1 MLEVSDLEV
10 GDKFW
15 HPDTGCREV
24 HLVDGTHVSDTRD
37 FYWFAGPDAGWSEWD
52 LHNCFRIPTKTEH
65 VKVGDTLR
73 VVKENDIRDSD
84 VPGPI
89 GSEFVVKR
97 VMGSSVVAMDDS
109 GEVVHMSVGDYLSC
123 CIVIP
128 GEVETVKGESP
139 AGEPVEASPTSVE
152 DVLRAAMQEAYELG
166 LKHSD
171 ELMDLSVKF
180 YSQLDEVRS

>member
-15 HPDTGCREV
+15 HPNRGYRKVRSIGDRCV
-24 HLVDGTHVSDTRD
+24 YDMSD
-37 FYWFAGPDAGWSEWD
+37 YHWLAGPDAGGPEWD
-52 LHNCFRIPTKTEH
+52 LHNCYRIPTKIEH

-73 VVKENDIRDSD
+73 VVKENDIRDND
-84 VPGPI
+84 MPGPI
-89 GSEFVVKR
+89 GSEFVVNAVR
-97 VMGSSVVAMDDS
+97 SCLVVAMGDGGD
-109 GEVVHMSVGDYLSC
+109 VVHMSVGDFLSC

-152 DVLRAAMQEAYELG
+152 DVLRAAIQEAYELG